1 MKRHPPADLPQLVEQ
16 LARMKARQ
24 DRLAR
29 ARFRLS
35 KDLAA
40 TADKVLTMMQD
51 GSFIP
56 PHLAS
61 MAWHIVDSITTSP
74 RA

>member
-1 MKRHPPADLPQLVEQ
+1 MKRRLPADLPHLVEQ

-24 DRLAR
+24 DRLSRAR
-29 ARFRLS
+29 ARLS
-35 KDLAA
+35 QDLAD
-40 TADKVLTMMQD
+40 TADRVLTMMQD

-61 MAWHIVDSITTSP
+61 MAWHIVDSITTTP
-74 RA
+74 RP